1 MKRILL
7 AAAVL
12 GLIPALLC
20 AKTGKKRREAK
31 EGAAEG
37 VAKTAELNRGQ
48 LFYNWMRTSA
58 DDLPEA
64 VSSSAHESLAHRKV
78 KALTGGG
85 FAAYVSVDD
94 GRALCV
100 LKVEYGAPKVREA
113 NELGLRLPPVVIDP
127 GCTGTLKTAR
137 LDWGGGQRAEY
148 TQRELDVLYMIYR
161 DALSP
166 LLRHDDA
173 VLAK

>member
-1 MKRILL
+1 MKRSLL

-12 GLIPALLC
+12 GLVPALLC
-20 AKTGKKRREAK
+20 AKTGKTRREAK
-31 EGAAEG
+31 GGTAEGA
-37 VAKTAELNRGQ
+37 AKTAELNRGQ
-48 LFYNWMRTSA
+48 LFYNWVRTSA

-85 FAAYVSVDD
+85 FAAYVSVDE

-100 LKVEYGAPKVREA
+100 LKMEYGAPKAREA
-113 NELGLRLPPVVIDP
+113 FELGLRLPHVIIDP

-137 LDWGGGQRAEY
+137 LDWGGGRQVEFAQRD
-148 TQRELDVLYMIYR
+148 LDVTYMIYR
-161 DALSP
+161 DALSA
-166 LLRHDDA
+166 LLKHDDA
-173 VLAK
+173 VQAK